1 MIASAVVQTK
11 RGTSHAAQ
19 PRQATST
26 GLVMKQRRPATPRP
40 LSENVHFPSSS
51 DHQGDRK
58 TLHLAMSLGINIGSE
73 PGSASILFA
82 LYR

>member
-1 MIASAVVQTK
+1 M
-11 RGTSHAAQ
+11 RPR
-19 PRQATST
+19 PRQVTSTGFCYEATST
-26 GLVMKQRRPATPRP
+26 SDTKAAISGKD
-40 LSENVHFPSSS
+40 VHFPSSS

-73 PGSASILFA
+73 PGSASILCA